1 MNREIRR
8 RIIIEWNTL
17 IGNHLMKKVN
27 WNSMQMKKI
36 FFCWSLLLV
45 FTCCKKSS
53 RIEKVVELKDY
64 SSGSGIAYYREKVY
78 LIGDDMNYILIADT
92 ALNKL
97 DTITLQPGSGR
108 IPKRIKQDVE
118 GLSVLRTK
126 GSSSLLLVGSGS
138 VFPYRSKGWIID
150 LHNWQKRM
158 IDLEPFYKRM
168 QVSGVKEINIEGLAS
183 IPGGIVL
190 ANRGNKTNPKNYL
203 VFTSSDFW
211 TNPERPDIRVMKLGA
226 NTDTLSF
233 SGVSGLEY
241 SYKSDCLILTVST
254 ENTYSSQADGSIGK
268 SYLWIIENITA
279 KKRLAAIN
287 PNRIIDL
294 ETIDQRFYGH
304 KIESVCIISET
315 NSTYNL
321 VLVADDD
328 KGTSMLF
335 KLELQKKD

>member
-1 MNREIRR
+1 ME
-8 RIIIEWNTL
+8 NTL
-17 IGNHLMKKVN
+17 IGNLLMKKMS
-27 WNSMQMKKI
+27 WNGMQMKKI
-36 FFCWSLLLV
+36 FFCWTLFLV

-64 SSGSGIAYYREKVY
+64 SSGSGIAYYRDKVY
-78 LIGDDMNYILIADT
+78 LIGDDMNYILVADT

-108 IPKRIKQDVE
+108 ISKSIKQDLE

-126 GSSSLLLVGSGS
+126 GFSSLLLVGSGS
-138 VFPYRSKGWIID
+138 VFPYRSKGWILD
-150 LHNWQKRM
+150 LRNKTRLM

-168 QVSGVKEINIEGLAS
+168 QLNGVKEINVEGLTW
-183 IPGGIVL
+183 IPGGMVL
-190 ANRGNKTNPKNYL
+190 ANRGNKSNPKNYL
-203 VFTSSDFW
+203 VFTTSDFW

-226 NTDTLSF
+226 NTDTSSF

-254 ENTYSSQADGSIGK
+254 ENTYSTQSDGSIGK
-268 SYLWIIENITA
+268 SYLWIIENISA

-294 ETIDQRFYGH
+294 ETVDQRFRGH

-315 NSTYNL
+315 KSTYNL

-328 KGTSMLF
+328 KGTSVLF
-335 KLELQKKD
+335 KLALQKKD